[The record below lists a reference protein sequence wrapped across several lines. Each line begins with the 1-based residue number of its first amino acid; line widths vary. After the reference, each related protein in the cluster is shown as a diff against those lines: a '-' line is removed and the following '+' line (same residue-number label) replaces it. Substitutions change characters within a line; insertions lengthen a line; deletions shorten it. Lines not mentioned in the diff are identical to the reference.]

1 MLRRSDTAAAR
12 SIENGWIYLRKMWK
26 ILLLTLL
33 DAELIHCHCN
43 RAFSQGLCA
52 FERVPSDRPGD
63 VSSPIDQNLL
73 IYRSGEVL
81 DLLENETGKP
91 KRRRLAP
98 AARGGIP
105 VPTRIPA
112 SGGPARSL
120 MSCGACC
127 RVCRVLGYPAVLGL
141 DRGSNCSTRVPER
154 IVSNETPKFVRT
166 RMRPGVVLDKSAK
179 LQAASR

>member
-81 DLLENETGKP
+81 DLLENERGNP
-91 KRRRLAP
+91 SVVGWRRRQ
-98 AARGGIP
+98 
-105 VPTRIPA
+105 
-112 SGGPARSL
+112 
-120 MSCGACC
+120 
-127 RVCRVLGYPAVLGL
+127 
-141 DRGSNCSTRVPER
+141 E
-154 IVSNETPKFVRT
+154 
-166 RMRPGVVLDKSAK
+166 
-179 LQAASR
+179 AASRCPREYRHRADQPEA